1 MGKMLFLLFIQL
13 LISQLSFSQKWERL
27 NLADQIAEDQKLVED
42 INSLIN
48 IEKNQ
53 HRFIWRTGEDSTVF
67 SNFSL
72 KVEQEKSLY
81 SKIVY
86 FNKLKRRQQKKIRD
100 EIKRTLTVYTTLLI
114 DLKKIRQQV
123 SMTYLDYANFY
134 SHY

>member
-1 MGKMLFLLFIQL
+1 MLFLLFIQL